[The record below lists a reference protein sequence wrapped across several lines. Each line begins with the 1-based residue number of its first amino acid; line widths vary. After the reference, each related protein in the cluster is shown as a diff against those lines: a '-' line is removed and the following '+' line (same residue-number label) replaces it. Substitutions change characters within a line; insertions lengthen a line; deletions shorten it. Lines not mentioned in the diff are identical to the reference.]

1 MISRCHKSQIKRT
14 ILFHGCT
21 CKFVKVGSTLLR
33 GKFYVTAVCFCSYGF
48 RFRST
53 ERKFNIPFEVKVTSA
68 HRTPKATHDFV
79 TDADKRGCAAFI
91 CAAGMAAHLAG
102 AVSATTLK
110 PVIGV
115 PINGSLDGLD
125 SLLSTVQMPGGIP
138 VATVAIGKAGAKNA
152 AYLAAQIIGVSDP
165 DMHQKLIKERADNA
179 ASIIAKDAALQE
191 SLSK

>member
-1 MISRCHKSQIKRT
+1 MSQPFVSVLMGSDSDLPIMEASFE
-14 ILFHGCT
+14 IL
-21 CKFVKVGSTLLR
+21 
-33 GKFYVTAVCFCSYGF
+33 
-48 RFRST
+48 
-53 ERKFNIPFEVKVTSA
+53 RKFEIPFEVKVTSA

-79 TDADKRGCAAFI
+79 TESDQRGCVAFI

-138 VATVAIGKAGAKNA
+138 VATVAIGKAGARNA

-165 DMHQKLIKERADNA
+165 GMHQKLIKERADYA

-191 SLSK
+191 SLKK